1 MCYSLGTLHST
12 TSFAHRYFKYYT
24 FSAGLAT
31 KITKN
36 LAVHIALLMY
46 LQNIMSFLSFWL
58 ATLSI
63 QNEIVE
69 NKRERRKKG

>member
-24 FSAGLAT
+24 FSAGLAA

-46 LQNIMSFLSFWL
+46 LQNIMSFMSFTAHFGWQL
-58 ATLSI
+58 CQSKMKLWKT
-63 QNEIVE
+63 
-69 NKRERRKKG
+69 